1 MRFGV
6 CKRMHVAARTFRA
19 WPVWALPRGL
29 AIFIVVLTVL
39 YAAALGVAASAAR
52 VDPWDLL
59 VFAVL
64 LLCIAT
70 TVELT
75 KRAGENAG
83 VIKDVWGVWE
93 LPIAILLPPVFALVA
108 PLIQITLAQYR
119 IRRIPLHRRV
129 FSAAAVGLSYG
140 LASVG
145 FHAVGP
151 LVLGPGVLV
160 DPGHYSHAQV
170 AGWLVVVAG
179 AGVLQWAANLAL
191 VLPAIK
197 SSDPSLRIRDMIFDR
212 ERVQND
218 VAELSVA
225 VLVTFGIAT
234 SLVTIVFALP
244 LVTLLQRSMRHAQLL
259 NASRMDSKTG
269 LLNAGTWEREAGS
282 EVARAVRTRSPLA
295 LILIDVDHFKIVND
309 LHGHLAG
316 DRALRAIAHVF
327 RIFLRDYDLAGRFG
341 GEEFAVLLPQ
351 TSAADAR
358 HIAERVRLHIAETP
372 IKISDDPAAVPVQIT
387 VSMGVA
393 ALGQIW
399 ERTTGSQLTDLLAGA
414 DRALYQAKNAGRN
427 HVVMVTDTE
436 TVGTGTEPAGTGPQ
450 TAGTGPETVRAV
462 ADPGRLSRLS
472 GRLARR
478 AVPSRSV
485 TRQAP
490 EIPAD
495 RSWSG

>member
-1 MRFGV
+1 MRYDA
-6 CKRMHVAARTFRA
+6 CKRMHVAVRTFRA

-29 AIFIVVLTVL
+29 AVSIVLLTAV
-39 YAAALGVAASAAR
+39 YAAALGLTAIMGHVH
-52 VDPWDLL
+52 PWDLF

-64 LLCIAT
+64 MLCMAT

-160 DPGHYSHAQV
+160 DPGRYSHAHV
-170 AGWLVVVAG
+170 AGWLLAVAA
-179 AGVLQWAANLAL
+179 AGVLQWAANQAL

-197 SSDPSLRIRDMIFDR
+197 SSEPGLRMRDMIFDR

-225 VLVTFGIAT
+225 VLVTFGVAS

-244 LVTLLQRSMRHAQLL
+244 FVTLLQRSMRHAQLL

-269 LLNAGTWEREAGS
+269 LLNAGTWEREAAS

-295 LILIDVDHFKIVND
+295 LILIDVDHFKLVND

-316 DRALRAIAHVF
+316 DKALRAIAHVF

-372 IKISDDPAAVPVQIT
+372 LEISDDPAAMPVRIT

-393 ALGQIW
+393 ALGQTW

-436 TVGTGTEPAGTGPQ
+436 TVGTDAQTVGT
-450 TAGTGPETVRAV
+450 V

-472 GRLARR
+472 GLLSRR
-478 AVPSRSV
+478 VAPPRSV
-485 TRQAP
+485 TRHVP